1 MTAPSVTDAAPDSV
15 SPVVGTTFTGRPGD
29 LRFGP
34 ATPVTPSTVDEQLR
48 QAAATHPDAPAVVGD
63 GGTVTY
69 AELDRRASAMARHLR
84 SVGVSTGDRVVVL
97 ANRCGWLPVV
107 ATGIIRAGAVY
118 VPVDAS
124 YPTERIA
131 FILDDCSPAAAF
143 AVGGA
148 SLPADI
154 AASGIPA
161 ETLTEDSPLGVR
173 ILAGS
178 DADQDAGQDAGIPA
192 FSAEEQSR
200 PTEASDA
207 CYLIYTS
214 GTTGTPKGALNTHLG
229 VAAHFQWMG
238 RMLGGEDGE
247 TAAPI
252 RMLQKA
258 PVSFDVGVAELLGPL
273 STGGAVVVPSPEWW
287 PGDVDTLVDMVGR
300 HDVTVLSMVPSL
312 MRVLFDVLDDFGTP
326 LSSLGNIRHLILGG
340 EAVPG
345 DVVRR
350 ARDGIGC
357 RVHGLYGPTEAAM
370 DVTWVEYTDELV
382 AASDFDDH
390 VSLLGLPEDNVG
402 VYVFSEGGTE
412 VDPSGDSWDTPG
424 ELCISGPQVGNGYV
438 GREELTAEVFVAS
451 PCPEVDGGRMY
462 RTGDIVAWTEVGAQR
477 MLRFLGRIGDQVKIR
492 GNRVELGEV
501 EVRLSALPGVRQAAA
516 VAVEEHGAT
525 RLVAFVVAEQD
536 AVPDTPSDAA
546 SDAASDTA
554 EFTAGLAT
562 ALAESVPEYMVPS
575 TITVLDTLPVSPNGK
590 LDRRALKAL

>member
-1 MTAPSVTDAAPDSV
+1 MTAPSVTDAAS
-15 SPVVGTTFTGRPGD
+15 GTSFTGRPGD

-34 ATPVTPSTVDEQLR
+34 ATPVTPPTVDEQLR
-48 QAAATHPDAPAVVGD
+48 QAAASHPDAPAVVGD

-69 AELDRRASAMARHLR
+69 AELDRRASVMARHLR
-84 SVGVSTGDRVVVL
+84 SVGVGTGDRVVVL

-124 YPTERIA
+124 YPAERVA
-131 FILDDCSPAAAF
+131 FILGDCAPAAAI

-148 SLPADI
+148 SLPADV
-154 AASGIPA
+154 AASGIPV
-161 ETLTEDSPLGVR
+161 ETITDDSPLGVK
-173 ILAGS
+173 ILGGEDTS
-178 DADQDAGQDAGIPA
+178 QDAATPA
-192 FSAEEQSR
+192 FTAEEQSR
-200 PTEASDA
+200 PTEPSDA

-214 GTTGTPKGALNTHLG
+214 GTTGTPKGALNSHLG

-238 RMLGGEDGE
+238 RMLGEDAGE
-247 TAAPI
+247 TQPV

-258 PVSFDVGVAELLGPL
+258 PVSFDVGVAELLAPL
-273 STGGAVVVPSPEWW
+273 ATGGAVVVPSPEWW
-287 PGDVDTLVDMVGR
+287 PGDVDTLVDMIGR

-326 LSSLGNIRHLILGG
+326 LSELGNIRHLILGG

-357 RVHGLYGPTEAAM
+357 RVHGLYGPTETAM

-382 AASDFDDH
+382 AAEDFDDH

-402 VYVFSEGGTE
+402 AYVFSEADDDADGLGIE
-412 VDPSGDSWDTPG
+412 VDPSSDAWDTPG
-424 ELCISGPQVGNGYV
+424 ELCISGAQVGNGYF
-438 GREELTAEVFVAS
+438 GRPELTDEVFVES

-462 RTGDIVAWTEVGAQR
+462 RTGDIVAWTEVGGQR

-501 EVRLSALPGVRQAAA
+501 EVRLSGLDGVRQAAA

-525 RLVAFVVAEQD
+525 RLVAFVVAED
-536 AVPDTPSDAA
+536 AENAAA
-546 SDAASDTA
+546 SDASA
-554 EFTAGLAT
+554 FTAGLAT

-575 TITVLDTLPVSPNGK
+575 TITMLDALPVSPNGK
-590 LDRRALKAL
+590 LDRKALKAM

>member
-1 MTAPSVTDAAPDSV
+1 MTAPSVTDAAS
-15 SPVVGTTFTGRPGD
+15 GTSFTGRPGD

-34 ATPVTPSTVDEQLR
+34 ATPVTPPTVDEQLR
-48 QAAATHPDAPAVVGD
+48 QAAASHPDAPAVVGD

-69 AELDRRASAMARHLR
+69 AELDRRASVMARHLR
-84 SVGVSTGDRVVVL
+84 SVGVGTGDRVVVL

-124 YPTERIA
+124 YPAERVA
-131 FILDDCSPAAAF
+131 FILGDCAPAAAI

-148 SLPADI
+148 SLPADV
-154 AASGIPA
+154 AASGIPV
-161 ETLTEDSPLGVR
+161 ETITDDSPLGVK
-173 ILAGS
+173 ILGGEDTS
-178 DADQDAGQDAGIPA
+178 QDAATPA
-192 FSAEEQSR
+192 FTAEEQSR
-200 PTEASDA
+200 PTEPSDA

-214 GTTGTPKGALNTHLG
+214 GTTGTPKGALNSHLG

-238 RMLGGEDGE
+238 RMLGEDAGE
-247 TAAPI
+247 TQPV

-258 PVSFDVGVAELLGPL
+258 PVSFDVGVAELLAPL
-273 STGGAVVVPSPEWW
+273 ATGGAVVVPSPEWW
-287 PGDVDTLVDMVGR
+287 PGDVDTLVDMIGR

-326 LSSLGNIRHLILGG
+326 LSELGNIRHLILGG

-357 RVHGLYGPTEAAM
+357 RVHGLYGPTETAM

-382 AASDFDDH
+382 AAEDFDDH

-402 VYVFSEGGTE
+402 AYVFSEADDDADGLGIE
-412 VDPSGDSWDTPG
+412 VDPSGDAWDTPG
-424 ELCISGPQVGNGYV
+424 ELCISGAQVGNGYF
-438 GREELTAEVFVAS
+438 GRPELTDEVFVES

-462 RTGDIVAWTEVGAQR
+462 RTGDIVAWTEVGGQR

-501 EVRLSALPGVRQAAA
+501 EVRLSGLDGVRQAAA

-525 RLVAFVVAEQD
+525 RLVAFVVAED
-536 AVPDTPSDAA
+536 AENAAA
-546 SDAASDTA
+546 SDASA
-554 EFTAGLAT
+554 FTAGLAT

-575 TITVLDTLPVSPNGK
+575 TITMLDALPVSPNGK
-590 LDRRALKAL
+590 LDRKALKAM